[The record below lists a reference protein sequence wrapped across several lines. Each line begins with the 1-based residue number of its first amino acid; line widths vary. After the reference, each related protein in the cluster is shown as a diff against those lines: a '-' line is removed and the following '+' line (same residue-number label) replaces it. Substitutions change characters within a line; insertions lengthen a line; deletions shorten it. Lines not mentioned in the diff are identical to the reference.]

1 LNAVNSISDD
11 ARTLSLRQDM
21 VAKQI
26 RARGIRSERVLA
38 AMLAVPRHAFVP
50 EETLEAAYADKP
62 LDIGERQT
70 ISQPYMVAA
79 MAEALDLQ
87 PGEKVLDVG
96 TGSGYSAA
104 ILSMLGAHVFTIEKH
119 VSLAERA
126 RRTLAQLGC
135 ANISMRTGDGSAGW
149 PEAAPFDAI
158 SVAAAAPSVPQPLI
172 EQLADGGRLV
182 IPIGDSNEQ
191 ELVLV
196 RKQKNGIISKNLTS
210 CRFVPLTGQFG
221 FAE

>member
-1 LNAVNSISDD
+1 MAAVITTLDDERSIS
-11 ARTLSLRQDM
+11 LRREM
-21 VAKQI
+21 VEKQI

-38 AMLAVPRHAFVP
+38 AMLAVPRHVFIS
-50 EETLEAAYADKP
+50 EEPVEAAYADRP
-62 LDIGERQT
+62 LGIGEEQT

-79 MAEALDLQ
+79 MAEALDLRG
-87 PGEKVLDVG
+87 GEKVLDVG

-104 ILSMLGAHVFTIEKH
+104 VLSMLATTVFTIETH
-119 VSLAERA
+119 APLADRA
-126 RRTLAQLGC
+126 RRALELIGC
-135 ANISMRTGDGSAGW
+135 GNVSMRTGDGSAGW

-172 EQLADGGRLV
+172 EQLAEGGRLA

-191 ELVLV
+191 ELVLL
-196 RKQKNGIISKNLTS
+196 RKHGTEIISKNLTN

-221 FAE
+221 FAG

>member
-1 LNAVNSISDD
+1 MSAVISISDD
-11 ARTLSLRQDM
+11 ARSLSLRQDM

-38 AMLAVPRHAFVP
+38 AILAVPRHAFVP

-104 ILSMLGAHVFTIEKH
+104 ILSMLGTQVFTIEKH
-119 VSLAERA
+119 ASLAERA

-135 ANISMRTGDGSAGW
+135 ARISMRTGDGSAGW
-149 PEAAPFDAI
+149 PEAAPLRRDLGCSRRANRA
-158 SVAAAAPSVPQPLI
+158 STSRRAV
-172 EQLADGGRLV
+172 GRWRTSR
-182 IPIGDSNEQ
+182 DSHRR
-191 ELVLV
+191 L
-196 RKQKNGIISKNLTS
+196 R
-210 CRFVPLTGQFG
+210 
-221 FAE
+221 